1 MGHKGLVQP
10 GTQGVLSGWQPHL
23 LLFESSEYS
32 TGIKHGSVEGPDGQL
47 ARELHKTGIF
57 HLLMRLGLEGLWI
70 FAQCPGNKSLSFMGI
85 LMKGWGEME
94 S

>member
-1 MGHKGLVQP
+1 MDESRTDYSLNLLKKG
-10 GTQGVLSGWQPHL
+10 
-23 LLFESSEYS
+23 

-57 HLLMRLGLEGLWI
+57 HLLKRLGLEGLRI

-85 LMKGWGEME
+85 LMKGRGEIE